1 MPNLIDMLRFSF
13 FLSVFC
19 VHTVVLVAQDF
30 RVQIAAFSEPVNKS
44 YFEDRGVS
52 SAVLSTDQMGM
63 NRYFLGTYATR
74 ETAER
79 VQEQLVEKGFPF
91 ATVID
96 LEVQRLLF
104 GSNCPYFKGSGPV
117 YIKPESASQ
126 GNSVYFESGKIRLS
140 EDGKQL
146 LDRIAREMA
155 SSTTSK
161 LHILG
166 HSDGSG
172 DAKTNAE
179 LATDRSR
186 VVRNYLIGKGVRAD
200 RMFINV
206 YGESNPIAP
215 NNDPFTGEEIKEN
228 LAWNRRVE
236 LVVLQ
241 EGAHAP
247 VR

>member
-1 MPNLIDMLRFSF
+1 MLRSPL
-13 FLSVFC
+13 FLSAFFFPA
-19 VHTVVLVAQDF
+19 LGLFAQDF

-44 YFEDRGVS
+44 YFEDKGVLG
-52 SAVLSTDQMGM
+52 AVLSTDQMGM
-63 NRYFLGTYATR
+63 HRYFMGTYATR
-74 ETAER
+74 EEAER
-79 VQEQLVEKGFPF
+79 IQVQLIEKGFPF

-117 YIKPESASQ
+117 YVQPERETQA
-126 GNSVYFESGKIRLS
+126 NSVYFESGKIRLS
-140 EDGKQL
+140 EEGKLL
-146 LDRIAREMA
+146 LDRIAREMT
-155 SSTTSK
+155 SSATSK

-172 DAKTNAE
+172 DAKANAE

-200 RMFINV
+200 RMYINI
-206 YGESNPIAP
+206 YGESKPIAP
-215 NNDPFTGEEIKEN
+215 NNDPFTGEAIKEN
-228 LAWNRRVE
+228 QAWNRRVE
-236 LVVLQ
+236 LVIIQ
-241 EGAHAP
+241 DGAPAP

>member
-1 MPNLIDMLRFSF
+1 MLRFSF
-13 FLSVFC
+13 FLLFFC
-19 VHTVVLVAQDF
+19 IQAVALSAQDF
-30 RVQIAAFSEPVNKS
+30 RVQIAAFSEPVNKA
-44 YFEDRGVS
+44 YFEDRGVLG
-52 SAVLSTDQMGM
+52 AVLSTDQMGM

-74 ETAER
+74 EEAER
-79 VQEQLVEKGFPF
+79 IQAQLIEKGFPF
-91 ATVID
+91 AAVID

-117 YIKPESASQ
+117 YINPESASQ
-126 GNSVYFESGKIRLS
+126 ANSVYFESGKIRLS
-140 EDGKQL
+140 EDGKRL

-155 SSTTSK
+155 SSATSK

-172 DAKTNAE
+172 DAKANAE

-200 RMFINV
+200 RMYINV
-206 YGESNPIAP
+206 YGESSPVAP
-215 NNDPFTGEEIKEN
+215 NNDPFTGEDIKEN
-228 LAWNRRVE
+228 QAWNRRVE

-241 EGAHAP
+241 EGAPAP